1 MTMKHFILFFLTLFG
16 AVLHGTGAN
25 SSAREILHMNN
36 DWAFYRGEV
45 NNGART
51 DLDDSSWMPIVI
63 PHIMQLETKHCGG
76 NTIYDGIGWYRRY
89 FTLSKAYKNKRVV
102 VSFEGVMTNCEVYLN
117 GEKIT
122 THHGGYLGFVA
133 DLTGRIRWDE
143 NNVLAVRVSAAHDP
157 LTPPGKPQERMDFYY
172 YSGIYRDVHMVITD
186 KVYITDE
193 LQEDIVAGGGQFI
206 TYPEVS
212 PEFARTHVSTHIRN
226 LSDKGMYLQV
236 VSRLIDSN
244 GKTVS
249 ENKTQSKL
257 NRESATT
264 VEQDLPL
271 AHPAL
276 WHPYSPNLYTL
287 QTQLISQGKILDE
300 RQQQIGIR
308 HIRYTAKEGFF
319 INGKKL
325 YLRGANRHQAYP
337 NVGDAASN
345 SMQEREVI
353 DLKRGGYNA
362 VRAAH
367 YPNDPAFLEACDRY
381 V

>member
-1 MTMKHFILFFLTLFG
+1 MYTW
-16 AVLHGTGAN
+16 
-25 SSAREILHMNN
+25 SS
-36 DWAFYRGEV
+36 
-45 NNGART
+45 
-51 DLDDSSWMPIVI
+51 
-63 PHIMQLETKHCGG
+63 QTKF
-76 NTIYDGIGWYRRY
+76 TI
-89 FTLSKAYKNKRVV
+89 S
-102 VSFEGVMTNCEVYLN
+102 
-117 GEKIT
+117 
-122 THHGGYLGFVA
+122 
-133 DLTGRIRWDE
+133 
-143 NNVLAVRVSAAHDP
+143 
-157 LTPPGKPQERMDFYY
+157 
-172 YSGIYRDVHMVITD
+172 
-186 KVYITDE
+186 DE

-257 NRESATT
+257 NQKSATT

-308 HIRYTAKEGFF
+308 HIRYTAKEGFSSTGKNF
-319 INGKKL
+319 IYEEPTGTRL
-325 YLRGANRHQAYP
+325 IP
-337 NVGDAASN
+337 T
-345 SMQEREVI
+345 
-353 DLKRGGYNA
+353 
-362 VRAAH
+362 
-367 YPNDPAFLEACDRY
+367 
-381 V
+381 